1 MAAMKI
7 IIQAPANAL
16 FDPGVRVRVGV
27 GSGDPK
33 VIIPVEFNPELGI
46 YGLKS
51 VLPPGT
57 SRILQREAQEQAQQP
72 SGNGPAGQHQG

>member
-33 VIIPVEFNPELGI
+33 VIIPVEFNPELG
-46 YGLKS
+46 GLF
-51 VLPPGT
+51 
-57 SRILQREAQEQAQQP
+57 SRPVEMEA
-72 SGNGPAGQHQG
+72 NYR